1 VLEVVPLQILST
13 LEPASLSFVLHRLVL
28 SVFGTARFATF
39 VGACLKGLFIRF
51 LVQSA
56 ACFFWVHTSP
66 VAVLSA
72 RGYHKVLLVST
83 FYA

>member
-1 VLEVVPLQILST
+1 MLHRAGS
-13 LEPASLSFVLHRLVL
+13 SFAPQRLVL
-28 SVFGTARFATF
+28 SFFASACFATF
-39 VGACLKGLFIRF
+39 VGACLKGLFF
-51 LVQSA
+51 LFSVHGA
-56 ACFFWVHTSP
+56 ACFFWVRHSA